1 MEVAQK
7 VVCGNLEANTVESNP
22 ANQYFLLPVICL
34 LFLWLLGYFR
44 KLVHISDDVCMTGI
58 I

>member
-44 KLVHISDDVCMTGI
+44 KLVHISDDVCMI

>member
-7 VVCGNLEANTVESNP
+7 VVCGNFEANIVESNLE
-22 ANQYFLLPVICL
+22 NQYFLLPVICL
-34 LFLWLLGYFR
+34 LLLWLLGYFR
-44 KLVHISDDVCMTGI
+44 KLVHISDDVRMTGI